1 MGLISCF
8 YTDTI
13 QISMYSAARR
23 IDSCDQG
30 KSLGE
35 LSENTIQANGNG
47 VTSAYCQTRIFFL
60 SKECV
65 AKSSATHLVAM
76 LHIAE

>member
-47 VTSAYCQTRIFFL
+47 VTSAYCQTRIFSL
-60 SKECV
+60 ERIV